1 MGVCRQTIEKLEGY
15 SAALEKIDRP
25 KEPRQMV
32 TTGTKKS
39 LTIQVGSLRC
49 KKVQKKLAK
58 LRDFASNSTS
68 YL

>member
-1 MGVCRQTIEKLEGY
+1 MVHCKQTLEKLDSY
-15 SAALEKIDRP
+15 SQILDRLDKP
-25 KEPRQMV
+25 KEPHQMF

-39 LTIQVGSLRC
+39 LVIQMGSLRC

-58 LRDFASNSTS
+58 LKEFASNSNS